1 MKNKFQFNRY
11 TLAFASLLLSAGL
24 SSCGNESVRHTKD
37 EPFVIMSI
45 QKYSDGKVKYSK
57 GKYERPFKEFF
68 ATGKQ
73 SIIFDNDLGYNV
85 GDTLSFQP
93 CR

>member
-1 MKNKFQFNRY
+1 MKKFKIRTSTAIAVY
-11 TLAFASLLLSAGL
+11 AMLATGL

-45 QKYSDGKVKYSK
+45 QKHPDGRVKYSK
-57 GKYERPFKEFF
+57 GKYERPFREFF
-68 ATGKQ
+68 AMGRQ
-73 SIIFDNDLGYNV
+73 SIIFDNDLGYSV

-93 CR
+93 CH